1 MAIVWAMAGEA
12 GPAPGFTLEY
22 DVQPPDVR
30 EIIVATPGMRRKL
43 ISGVALTIGWGLVAA
58 SFTAITIALNY
69 PSVVK
74 DSTGA
79 PGWMYAVDLAL
90 WLVTAA
96 IALAAWR
103 RSARRMAWVAIQKT
117 SEYQGR
123 SRDQVET
130 GGIRSISAN
139 GTEVFYPWATIGR
152 VRETTRAFHLLDHN
166 GQVRGVLPKR
176 GLESPDLLPALR
188 TFLNHAVAG
197 RPPVAAANTTA
208 DGSQP

>member
-12 GPAPGFTLEY
+12 GPAPAFTLEY
-22 DVQPPDVR
+22 DIQPPDVR
-30 EIIVATPGMRRKL
+30 EIIVATPGVRRKL

-79 PGWMYAVDLAL
+79 PGWVYAVDLAL

-117 SEYQGR
+117 PEYQGR

-166 GQVRGVLPKR
+166 GQVRGCYQNVAWKAPIC
-176 GLESPDLLPALR
+176 SPPCAR
-188 TFLNHAVAG
+188 
-197 RPPVAAANTTA
+197 
-208 DGSQP
+208 S